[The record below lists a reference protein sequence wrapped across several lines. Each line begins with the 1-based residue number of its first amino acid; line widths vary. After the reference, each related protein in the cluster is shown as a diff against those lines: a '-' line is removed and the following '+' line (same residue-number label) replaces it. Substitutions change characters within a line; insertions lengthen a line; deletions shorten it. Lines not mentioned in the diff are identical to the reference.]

1 MGGSQV
7 QTELLLGVALLAG
20 RRRYPVPGAARRAAG
35 AILGEGSAGPL
46 VAREGDALSGA
57 LQLAEAEALSMPQ
70 VMGAGE
76 PSPAS
81 PEPLSEEETERAL
94 SHSHGLNEEP

>member
-7 QTELLLGVALLAG
+7 QTELLLGEDGGGTRCRVRLG
-20 RRRYPVPGAARRAAG
+20 EPSD

-46 VAREGDALSGA
+46 AAREGDALSGA

-70 VMGAGE
+70 VVMGAGE
-76 PSPAS
+76 LSPAS
-81 PEPLSEEETERAL
+81 PEPLSGEETERAL